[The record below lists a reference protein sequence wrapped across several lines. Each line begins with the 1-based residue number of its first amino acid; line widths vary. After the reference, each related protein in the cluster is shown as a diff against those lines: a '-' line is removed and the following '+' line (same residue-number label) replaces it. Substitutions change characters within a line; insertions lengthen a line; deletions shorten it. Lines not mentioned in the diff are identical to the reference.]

1 MKFFSAFL
9 ALVLVTR
16 TAHAEVDISAD
27 DHQFWESFARETVDS
42 FFVPTASPIVQ
53 VPPTDVQEVPTAS
66 PSALEPPT
74 DVQEVPTASPSALEP
89 PTDMQEIP
97 TASPSALVPP
107 PVLAPVGPT
116 APVAPVAPTAPIVV
130 PPVGPPTLAPSP
142 RPVETTPSPT
152 SAPTTSPTTSDT
164 CTVEVIIACFT
175 ADSVPCEEI
184 MIPSDNQDCNTRIQY
199 SYQLT
204 NLNSIDPIDIIGLM
218 RVRNGVSADFTE
230 RAVGANPLGP
240 GDIIVVRE
248 EIVLDVCLDD
258 SIETTV
264 VVVAEVP
271 GGVPCMDEAANR
283 FFTGT
288 LAGGLP
294 PSESGGVISPTV
306 SPSPSISPSPTMTPA
321 PTSVPTLSVAPF
333 LPSFPPF
340 SLTASPSSTGVDP
353 LPTPGTGTSA
363 PVVATTNFPT
373 NFPTTSPSSSPTVS
387 PTRIPTVSPT
397 GTPTKIPTV
406 SPTRIPTLSPTG
418 IPTVLPTAIPT
429 ESPTR
434 SPTGTPT
441 KVPTVAPIL
450 VSESPSG
457 GLPSPSETSVPTIS
471 DVDPLPT
478 PISSSSSPSLPSDSS
493 GSESP
498 TFIGIDEIPTISPV
512 PTITPDPAASVTE
525 APSISGVDPLPTRPL
540 PETPTVSP
548 VPTVSPGPTV
558 SAFPTATASPSVV
571 VEIPSD
577 SPTAAFCNISTVVSC
592 EDEDG
597 ESCNFVD
604 PVGQQ
609 CIGDRASEL
618 RFIYQT
624 DSFCDGNNTQSSF
637 TCLDENRELPRPST
651 VYIKFYFGEDTF
663 YEGVV
668 NSGNIISVPVPGSRD
683 AMVVEISNLN
693 EDNTPNLPLQS
704 MLLSIQCREE
714 DALFLYDT
722 FGALQLTGFRN
733 TEQGLISIFTTVF
746 IRYTAT
752 NIGTNGAILTGAFK
766 TNPITGMVPLLPE
779 GAIVPL
785 DPGQSQSFSDIFLL
799 NLGTL
804 VGMPIEFS
812 FLTSGTDVET
822 GAECGTS
829 DAFTLLVS
837 P

>member
-1 MKFFSAFL
+1 MKFFSVSL

-16 TAHAEVDISAD
+16 TAYAEVDISAD

-74 DVQEVPTASPSALEP
+74 DMQEITASP
-89 PTDMQEIP
+89 TV
-97 TASPSALVPP
+97 LVPP
-107 PVLAPVGPT
+107 PVVAPVGPA
-116 APVAPVAPTAPIVV
+116 APVAPVAPAAPIV

-142 RPVETTPSPT
+142 RPVETTSSPT

-164 CTVEVIIACFT
+164 CTVEVMIACFT

-184 MIPSDNQDCNTRIQY
+184 MVPSDNQDCNTRIQY

-204 NLNSIDPIDIIGLM
+204 NLNPIDPIDIIGLM
-218 RVRNGVSADFTE
+218 RVRNGASDDYTE
-230 RAVGANPLGP
+230 RAIGANPLGP

-248 EIVLDVCLDD
+248 EIVLDICLDA

-283 FFTGT
+283 FFTGS

-294 PSESGGVISPTV
+294 PSESGAVVSPTV
-306 SPSPSISPSPTMTPA
+306 SPSPSISPSSTMTPE

-363 PVVATTNFPT
+363 PVVANFPT
-373 NFPTTSPSSSPTVS
+373 NPPSSSPTVS

-406 SPTRIPTLSPTG
+406 SPTG

-450 VSESPSG
+450 VSESPSNSGVDPLPTSG
-457 GLPSPSETSVPTIS
+457 GLPSPSETSGPTIS

-478 PISSSSSPSLPSDSS
+478 SISSSPSPSLPSDSS

-512 PTITPDPAASVTE
+512 PTITPDPAASATE
-525 APSISGVDPLPTRPL
+525 APSVSGVDPLPTRPL

-548 VPTVSPGPTV
+548 VPTVSPGPTA
-558 SAFPTATASPSVV
+558 SASPTATASPSVV
-571 VEIPSD
+571 VAIPSD
-577 SPTAAFCNISTVVSC
+577 SPTAAFCNISAVVSC

-609 CIGDRASEL
+609 CIGDSASEL

-624 DSFCDGNNTQSSF
+624 DSFCDGNNTQSRF
-637 TCLDENRELPRPST
+637 TCLDENLELPRPST
-651 VYIKFYFGEDTF
+651 VYIKFYFGDETF

-668 NSGNIISVPVPGSRD
+668 NSGNIISVPIPGSRD
-683 AMVVEISNLN
+683 AIVIEISNLN

-704 MLLSIQCREE
+704 MLLGIQCREE

-722 FGALQLTGFRN
+722 FGSLQLTGFRN
-733 TEQGLISIFTTVF
+733 TEQGLISIFTTVI
-746 IRYTAT
+746 IRNTAT
-752 NIGTNGAILTGAFK
+752 NIGTNGALLTGAFK
-766 TNPITGMVPLLPE
+766 TNPITGMVPLLPD

-785 DPGQSQSFSDIFLL
+785 DPGQGQSFLDIFSL